1 MKYTYILLAAL
12 FIVSC
17 TNKMEDAGT
26 LNKPASLPA
35 AFNFNKQGWKVIT
48 SFINRQQATMSTLY
62 GNDAAFK
69 HATTGASGNYPP
81 GAALALVTWKQQE
94 DKRWYGASIPGQL
107 QTLELVSTMAANG
120 SDTTATYH
128 QYKGAALTL
137 ATPADSL
144 QDNTRIK
151 YILGQKASVLP

>member
-12 FIVSC
+12 FMVSC
-17 TNKMEDAGT
+17 SSKMEDAGT
-26 LNKPASLPA
+26 LNKTASLPA

-62 GNDAAFK
+62 GNEAAFK
-69 HATTGASGNYPP
+69 YATTGASGSYPP

-94 DKRWYGASIPGQL
+94 DKRWYGASIPAEL
-107 QTLELVSTMAANG
+107 QTLELVTNS
-120 SDTTATYH
+120 SDAIATYQ
-128 QYKGAALTL
+128 QYKGAALSP
-137 ATPADSL
+137 APPADSL
-144 QDNTRIK
+144 QENTRIR

>member
-26 LNKPASLPA
+26 LNKTASLPA

-62 GNDAAFK
+62 GNEAAFK
-69 HATTGASGNYPP
+69 YATTGASGSYPP

-120 SDTTATYH
+120 SGTTATYR
-128 QYKGAALTL
+128 QYEGADLTL
-137 ATPADSL
+137 APPADSL
-144 QDNTRIK
+144 TRIK

>member
-1 MKYTYILLAAL
+1 MKYAYILLAAL

-17 TNKMEDAGT
+17 SNKMKDAGT
-26 LNKPASLPA
+26 LNKTASLPA

-62 GNDAAFK
+62 GNEVAFK
-69 HATTGASGNYPP
+69 YATTGASGSYPP

-94 DKRWYGASIPGQL
+94 DKRWYGASIPDKL
-107 QTLELVSTMAANG
+107 QTLELVNTTVANG
-120 SDTTATYH
+120 NDTTATYR
-128 QYKGAALTL
+128 QYEGAAL
-137 ATPADSL
+137 APAPPADSL
-144 QDNTRIK
+144 NRIR

>member
-1 MKYTYILLAAL
+1 MKYAYILLAAL

-26 LNKPASLPA
+26 LNKTASLPA

-48 SFINRQQATMSTLY
+48 SFINRQQTTMSTLY
-62 GNDAAFK
+62 GNEAAFK
-69 HATTGASGNYPP
+69 HATTGISGSYPP

-94 DKRWYGASIPGQL
+94 DKRWYGASIPSGL
-107 QTLELVSTMAANG
+107 QTLELVSTIVADG
-120 SDTTATYH
+120 SNTMATYR
-128 QYKGAALTL
+128 QYEGAALTP
-137 ATPADSL
+137 APPADSL
-144 QDNTRIK
+144 HDNTRIK